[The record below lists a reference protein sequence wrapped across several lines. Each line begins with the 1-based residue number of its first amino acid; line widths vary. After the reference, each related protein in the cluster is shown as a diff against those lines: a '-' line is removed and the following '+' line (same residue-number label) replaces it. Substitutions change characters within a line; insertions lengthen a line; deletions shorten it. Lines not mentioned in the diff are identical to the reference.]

1 MSNRLLSLLVLIVFF
16 GGLYGLYYY
25 LFVARVGS
33 LLVDV
38 GTLTGVTVDVTSEY
52 QLHYTLD
59 CAHTCLLT
67 DLPPARYALTL
78 RKYAYE
84 TSQAT
89 TTIETGIRRHVTVA
103 MKKTIY
109 LVPIPGGTATG
120 QYTYETGP
128 FRIMRTGTGQGR
140 EVYRA
145 LTGATVSSIGWDT
158 SDHLVS
164 WKSQGRWHVY
174 DIDTM
179 TDRTLDFTGALFFT
193 KRLPDAKYLLTT
205 DHGAIVYDPI
215 ARTSAP
221 HPLYSDY
228 VSVGTGSILALV
240 RHDDTTRLRLL
251 GLTDTTRDVLL
262 TEDLRT
268 RVRTI
273 VYLSDLPIRMLRIED
288 GMVVAVGA
296 DGDRSQVL
304 GLDGEK

>member
-1 MSNRLLSLLVLIVFF
+1 MSNRLLSLLILVLFF

-89 TTIETGIRRHVTVA
+89 TTIETGIRRHVIVA

-109 LVPIPGGTATG
+109 LVPLPDGTGTG
-120 QYTYETGP
+120 A
-128 FRIMRTGTGQGR
+128 RTGTGQDG
-140 EVYRA
+140 EEYQKLVSRA
-145 LTGATVSSIGWDT
+145 SIHPSSMYIRINKEEK
-158 SDHLVS
+158 LVS
-164 WKSQGRWHVY
+164 WENAGRWYIY
-174 DIDTM
+174 DPRTM
-179 TDRTLDFTGALFFT
+179 MEDRFSFTGVVYFT

-205 DHGAIVYDPI
+205 DSGAIVYDPTTHTL
-215 ARTSAP
+215 TS

-228 VSVGTGSILALV
+228 VLVGTGGILALV
-240 RHDDTTRLRLL
+240 RHDDSTRLKLL
-251 GLTDTTRDVLL
+251 GMTDTARDVLL

-268 RVRTI
+268 RIRTI
-273 VYLSDLPIRMLRIED
+273 VYLSDLPIRMLRIEG